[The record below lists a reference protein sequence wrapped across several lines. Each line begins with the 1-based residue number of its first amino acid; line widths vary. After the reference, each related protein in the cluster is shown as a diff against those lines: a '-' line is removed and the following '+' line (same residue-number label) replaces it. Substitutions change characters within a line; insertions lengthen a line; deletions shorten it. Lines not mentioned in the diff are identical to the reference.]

1 MLKTYLS
8 VYMTELLSAAVLW
21 LPAMALAGIALRR
34 RISRVRMVLCVLFAS
49 YLTLVL
55 SIVGFPRITELT
67 FNASCNFVPLVDIV
81 ADGKRAVILSELN
94 IDLFIPF
101 GMFVPLLWEKFRSF
115 KHMALLGFSV
125 SLFIEVMQLFT
136 FRSTDVDDLIMNT
149 LGTLGGYLIMSR
161 MISLGRLGR
170 LNPDSWDGARWELP
184 VISGLVL
191 VSVFFVQPYVEQ
203 LLF

>member
-8 VYMTELLSAAVLW
+8 VYMTELISAAALW
-21 LPAMALAGIALRR
+21 LPAMAVLGIVFRHKM
-34 RISRVRMVLCVLFAS
+34 SRVRMVLCVLFAA
-49 YLTLVL
+49 YLTVML

-67 FNASCNFVPLVDIV
+67 FDMHCNFVPLVDII
-81 ADGKRAVILSELN
+81 ADGERAVTLSVLN
-94 IDLFIPF
+94 IDLFFPL

-115 KHMALLGFSV
+115 KRMALLGFST

-149 LGTLGGYLIMSR
+149 LGALLGYWIMSR
-161 MISLGRLGR
+161 MIRLGRLGR
-170 LNPDSWDGARWELP
+170 LSPDSWDGARWELP
-184 VISGLVL
+184 VISSLVL
-191 VSVFFVQPYVEQ
+191 VSVFFVQPYVER